1 MATLSTEKT
10 YTLILSEDEI
20 RMIFSSVENALESNL
35 FSMQYEKIAKDF
47 AEEIA
52 PELIWTGPLKV
63 HQ

>member
-10 YTLILSEDEI
+10 YTLILSEDELQ
-20 RMIFSSVENALESNL
+20 MILNSVENALESNL

-52 PELIWTGPLKV
+52 PELI
-63 HQ
+63 

>member
-10 YTLILSEDEI
+10 YTLVLSKDEMH
-20 RMIFSSVENALESNL
+20 MIFSSVELALETNM

-52 PELIWTGPLKV
+52 PELN
-63 HQ
+63 